1 VEDISAGDA
10 VSRTDSERDRPLD
23 EHDDGHPTRSARVSG
38 HTPHAGVQPVDRRY
52 EIFLGL
58 ATEKRS

>member
-1 VEDISAGDA
+1 VKDISVDVV
-10 VSRTDSERDRPLD
+10 VSPEARRDRPLD
-23 EHDDGHPTRSARVSG
+23 QHEDRDHDSHATDRAPHGPSESAG
-38 HTPHAGVQPVDRRY
+38 ARY